1 MSESDSS
8 QNKPGEGG
16 GGGGGGG
23 ALNSLR
29 NFRLQKKKFSAGT
42 FDSDTSAD
50 PSQSQSQEAN
60 GAATSET
67 DSPVKPA
74 GGKRILEDS
83 SPTDSSQNGAN
94 GSSEE
99 VRPVHK
105 RIRMLSDSE
114 PDSSPV
120 KFDNLNLPLAED
132 IEKKVSFL
140 KDAYPD
146 IDEMVLQD
154 TLKAHDWKV
163 NWAID
168 TLAAKE
174 KAKAQINSPPKK
186 VKSPPKQEKT
196 YINNKLK
203 SHHVDEDNSESDD
216 DEFTGKGVVYDS
228 DEEEEGP
235 SEDMSSD
242 QRKVLAFFND
252 GGDQELTGIQGCNK
266 KKVVEI
272 VKLRPFEGWVDLV
285 TKLQTARNL
294 NTEMLNSA
302 VELLRMKSAIT
313 KLMNKCQKI
322 TAKMEGIVEQL
333 TNCSQSSLDL
343 QEQPKSLNPN
353 FKLSV
358 FQLIG
363 LNWLVL
369 MHKQSLNGIL
379 ADEMGLGKTIQTIAF
394 LTHLKETGEEGPHLI
409 VVPSS
414 TMDNWRKELEAW
426 APGVKVVTYWG
437 SQDERRHLRLQL
449 VQDEL
454 QYDVILTTYNMVI
467 SSAED
472 RVLFKKM
479 AFCYIVFDE
488 AHMLKNMA
496 SQRYEQLMK
505 IRGRRKL
512 LLTGTPLQNNLV
524 ELMSLLIFVM
534 PGMFAK
540 KKEQLRKMFSL
551 FPKTQDESERTTYE
565 KDRIAHAKRIMKPFF
580 LRRLKADVLTHLP
593 QKLQSMEKVA
603 MSERQSQIY
612 YRLVSDYKDRAAKML
627 ATGESADSGIGML
640 MNLRKCANHPLLI
653 RDHYDQHKL
662 EVIARLLKTRDSG
675 HKQAVESY
683 IVEDLKIMSDFDI
696 NKTCETYRCIE
707 HMALGN
713 HVIAESGKFRLLD
726 DMLPEMQS
734 SGDRVLIFSQF
745 TMMMDIM
752 EKYLKLRGHRYLRL
766 DGQTPVQERQFLID
780 DFNKDPEIFIFIL
793 STRAGGLGINLT
805 AANTV
810 ILHDLD
816 FNPYNDKQA
825 EDRCHRLGQ
834 TKEVKIIRFISEDT
848 IEEGIYN
855 IAQEKLKL
863 EQDVTGQEE
872 GKGEEGEKVAKKKDV
887 ARLLKAALGVELKE
901 KQIGDVGKVYTE
913 L

>member
-1 MSESDSS
+1 
-8 QNKPGEGG
+8 
-16 GGGGGGG
+16 
-23 ALNSLR
+23 
-29 NFRLQKKKFSAGT
+29 
-42 FDSDTSAD
+42 
-50 PSQSQSQEAN
+50 
-60 GAATSET
+60 
-67 DSPVKPA
+67 
-74 GGKRILEDS
+74 
-83 SPTDSSQNGAN
+83 
-94 GSSEE
+94 
-99 VRPVHK
+99 
-105 RIRMLSDSE
+105 
-114 PDSSPV
+114 
-120 KFDNLNLPLAED
+120 
-132 IEKKVSFL
+132 
-140 KDAYPD
+140 
-146 IDEMVLQD
+146 
-154 TLKAHDWKV
+154 
-163 NWAID
+163 
-168 TLAAKE
+168 
-174 KAKAQINSPPKK
+174 
-186 VKSPPKQEKT
+186 
-196 YINNKLK
+196 
-203 SHHVDEDNSESDD
+203 
-216 DEFTGKGVVYDS
+216 
-228 DEEEEGP
+228 
-235 SEDMSSD
+235 
-242 QRKVLAFFND
+242 
-252 GGDQELTGIQGCNK
+252 
-266 KKVVEI
+266 VVEI